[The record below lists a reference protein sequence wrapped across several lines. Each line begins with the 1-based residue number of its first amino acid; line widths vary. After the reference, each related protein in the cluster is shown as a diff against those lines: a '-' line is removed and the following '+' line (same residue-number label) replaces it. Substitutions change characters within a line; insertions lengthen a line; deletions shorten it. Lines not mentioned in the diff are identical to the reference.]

1 MERSI
6 SGKARFLRFIWG
18 TIPWLAVICI
28 VVFIGMMFGK
38 ISEEKK
44 QIEEER
50 RAALA
55 HSVPASRVITLTLK
69 PIRLEDRINLP
80 AEVETLEN
88 LWVKAEVP
96 GQVVSIHVKEG
107 QQVQK
112 GQLLVRLDS
121 RDYRSRVESIEAN
134 YKYALEEYHRISALA
149 QRKIAAASQL
159 DQVEA
164 NLKALK
170 AQREEA
176 RLALSRTQIK
186 APIGGRLNEVEAEVG
201 EYLSVGRE
209 VAQILQMEQVKVT
222 VGVPES
228 DVAAI
233 FDLDSAD
240 VILEALNGRRV
251 KGEKVFLSRQP
262 RTLARLYNLEL
273 VLPNPDGR
281 ILPGMFARV
290 ELVKQV
296 FEDALTVPLYAV
308 ITQGEKRFVFVE
320 KDGKAEMREVA
331 LGILSEW
338 QVQIR
343 SGLNPGEKVI
353 VVGHRGLDH
362 GQAVQVIKNVDSPEE
377 ILSS

>member
-1 MERSI
+1 M
-6 SGKARFLRFIWG
+6 
-18 TIPWLAVICI
+18 I
-28 VVFIGMMFGK
+28 VFVVMMFGK
-38 ISEEKK
+38 IGEEKK
-44 QIEEER
+44 RLEDDR

-55 HSVPASRVITLTLK
+55 ESTPAIRVITLKVT
-69 PIRLEDRINLP
+69 PSRLEDKINLP

-96 GQVVSIHVKEG
+96 GQVVSVHVKEG
-107 QQVQK
+107 QQVKK

-121 RDYRSRVESIEAN
+121 RDYKSRVASIEAN
-134 YKYALEEYHRISALA
+134 YQYAQEEFGRISALA
-149 QRKIAAASQL
+149 ERKIAAVSQL
-159 DQVEA
+159 DQVKA

-170 AQREEA
+170 AQRDEA

-201 EYLSVGRE
+201 EYLPVGRE

-240 VILEALNGRRV
+240 VILEALNSRRV
-251 KGEKVFLSRQP
+251 KGDKVFLSRQP
-262 RTLARLYNLEL
+262 RSLARLYNLEL
-273 VLPNPDGR
+273 VVPNPDGH

-290 ELVKQV
+290 ELVKEV
-296 FEDALTVPLYAV
+296 FEDAITVPLYAV
-308 ITQGEKRFVFVE
+308 ITRGDHYYVFVE
-320 KDGKAEMREVA
+320 KDGKAERREVT
-331 LGILSEW
+331 LGILSGW
-338 QVQIR
+338 QVQVR
-343 SGLNPGEKVI
+343 SGLNPGDNVI
-353 VVGHRGLDH
+353 VVGHRGLDG
-362 GQAVQVIKNVDSPEE
+362 GQEVQVIKNVARPEE

>member
-1 MERSI
+1 MERSV

-28 VVFIGMMFGK
+28 VVFVVMMFGK

-44 QIEEER
+44 RLEEER

-55 HSVPASRVITLTLK
+55 QSVPATRVITLTLT
-69 PIRLEDRINLP
+69 PLRLEDKINLP

-96 GQVVSIHVKEG
+96 GQVVSVHVKEG
-107 QQVQK
+107 QQVK
-112 GQLLVRLDS
+112 EGQLLVRLDS
-121 RDYRSRVESIEAN
+121 RDYRSRVASIEAN
-134 YKYALEEYHRISALA
+134 YKYALEEFNRISALA
-149 QRKIAAASQL
+149 KRKIAAASQL

-170 AQREEA
+170 AQRNEA

-186 APIGGRLNEVEAEVG
+186 APIRGRLNEMEAEVG
-201 EYLSVGRE
+201 EYLPVGRE

-240 VILEALNGRRV
+240 VILEALNNRRV
-251 KGEKVFLSRQP
+251 RGEKVFLSRQP
-262 RTLARLYNLEL
+262 RSLARLYNLEL
-273 VLPNPDGR
+273 VVANPDGR

-290 ELVKQV
+290 ELVKEV
-296 FEDALTVPLYAV
+296 FEDAITVPLYAV
-308 ITQGEKRFVFVE
+308 ITRGDNYYVFIEKE
-320 KDGKAEMREVA
+320 GKAEMREVK

-338 QVQIR
+338 QVQVQ

-353 VVGHRGLDH
+353 VVGQRGLDD
-362 GQAVQVIKNVDSPEE
+362 GQKVQVIKNVARPEE

>member
-1 MERSI
+1 
-6 SGKARFLRFIWG
+6 
-18 TIPWLAVICI
+18 LAVVCI
-28 VVFIGMMFGK
+28 VFFIVMMFGK
-38 ISEEKK
+38 IGEEKK
-44 QIEEER
+44 RIEEER
-50 RAALA
+50 RTALA
-55 HSVPASRVITLTLK
+55 TSVPATRVITLSMI
-69 PIRLEDRINLP
+69 PIRLEDKINLP
-80 AEVETLEN
+80 AEVETIEN

-96 GQVVSIHVKEG
+96 GQVVSVHVKEG
-107 QQVQK
+107 QQVKK
-112 GQLLVRLDS
+112 GQLLARLDS

-134 YKYALEEYHRISALA
+134 YKYALEEFNRISALA
-149 QRKIAAASQL
+149 KRKIAAASQL

-170 AQREEA
+170 AQRNEA

-186 APIGGRLNEVEAEVG
+186 APIGGRLNALEAEVG
-201 EYLSVGRE
+201 EYLPVGRE

-240 VILEALNGRRV
+240 VILEALNNRRV
-251 KGEKVFLSRQP
+251 TGEKVFLSRQP
-262 RTLARLYNLEL
+262 RSLARLYNLEL
-273 VLPNPDGR
+273 VVANPDGR

-290 ELVKQV
+290 ELIKEIH
-296 FEDALTVPLYAV
+296 EDALTVPLYAV
-308 ITQGEKRFVFVE
+308 ITRGEKYYVFVE
-320 KDGKAEMREVA
+320 KEGKAEMREVK

-338 QVQIR
+338 QVQVL

-353 VVGHRGLDH
+353 VVGQRGLDD
-362 GQAVQVIKNVDSPEE
+362 GQEVQVIKNVDRPEE